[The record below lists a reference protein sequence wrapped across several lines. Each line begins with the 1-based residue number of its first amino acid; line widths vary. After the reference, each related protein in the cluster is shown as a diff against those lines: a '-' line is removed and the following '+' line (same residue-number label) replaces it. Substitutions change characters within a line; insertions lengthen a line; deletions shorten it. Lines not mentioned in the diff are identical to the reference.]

1 MTYLYWL
8 HDGDIQYLNVSDIV
22 SSLNSDSSYLKET
35 QVSMPDGSTRPMYII
50 NKYDTHN
57 DPVVT
62 AIRHQQ
68 EVSEDGSVAE
78 NKISEYDV
86 QANDN
91 SMYVIWSALGTS
103 QKDEDKSGADNVVR
117 ETQLYGAYCE
127 PELESV
133 STAYTFED
141 DDTKTYRFAAGKD
154 KTTYPVSFTALKD
167 TTLEDGSTLS
177 AGDVFTFDY
186 KKQEDLN
193 GQTGVVSAGDPAKIK
208 TIRACDGYGWSEPV
222 QLTDGQG
229 DNYEDLSFRV
239 DEDGNIR
246 AFFIKGKQ
254 KLDDNNV
261 FEMDESNMQMYAQT
275 FVIGSELQNDGIQT
289 EKELYVPGE
298 DISFRMNVTNDGLKP
313 IENAEYRM
321 YIRQDNE
328 VVIDEVEW
336 TSLGTVTEDGGKGV
350 LLGGNTVTL
359 QYDGVLN
366 MGQIEG
372 TKLVTELKQGDE
384 ITTVEKVLHEQPELS
399 ISVVSA
405 ELVDAKT
412 ASVKLHVVNT
422 GNQDFEGTLK
432 VKDKEEVL
440 AQEKKVKAAYGESCD
455 LTMTVDISNSKFGEV
470 TTAEDGSKSDA
481 LTLTAEYGDISQPF
495 YVTREVSA
503 WEGKAVDALSGIRI
517 GQCELS
523 NEAARDQGIP
533 DIMDAAQTVQPVKDT
548 LKVSEDQVLKLEPV
562 FDWKDDSSEAAEL
575 QKQGLDPKSI
585 LNTKWT
591 SSDES
596 VAYVNDNG
604 VLIPLREGETEI
616 TAVTYPGGELQQA
629 DPFAANGTIE
639 EEYDGSFGSLS
650 QTDGT
655 GWFRQN
661 REMYRVPE
669 SLITRNT
676 IKVTVKKAE
685 VKPTP
690 TPTVTPVPTDTPS
703 STTPAGSQPTAAP
716 SGTPSVS
723 TSPAAS
729 PAPPDAGVQ
738 QTVKKTTAK
747 VTINKKGNKVTVQT
761 LSKAKVSVA
770 VYRNKKTAGKGKK
783 KGLIRK
789 YPVYQTNKKGKV
801 VIRLKKKLKKKQ
813 AVRVTVKKKGYS
825 GKTVVKVKK

>member
-1 MTYLYWL
+1 
-8 HDGDIQYLNVSDIV
+8 
-22 SSLNSDSSYLKET
+22 
-35 QVSMPDGSTRPMYII
+35 
-50 NKYDTHN
+50 
-57 DPVVT
+57 
-62 AIRHQQ
+62 
-68 EVSEDGSVAE
+68 
-78 NKISEYDV
+78 
-86 QANDN
+86 
-91 SMYVIWSALGTS
+91 
-103 QKDEDKSGADNVVR
+103 
-117 ETQLYGAYCE
+117 
-127 PELESV
+127 
-133 STAYTFED
+133 
-141 DDTKTYRFAAGKD
+141 
-154 KTTYPVSFTALKD
+154 
-167 TTLEDGSTLS
+167 
-177 AGDVFTFDY
+177 
-186 KKQEDLN
+186 
-193 GQTGVVSAGDPAKIK
+193 
-208 TIRACDGYGWSEPV
+208 
-222 QLTDGQG
+222 
-229 DNYEDLSFRV
+229 
-239 DEDGNIR
+239 
-246 AFFIKGKQ
+246 
-254 KLDDNNV
+254 
-261 FEMDESNMQMYAQT
+261 
-275 FVIGSELQNDGIQT
+275 
-289 EKELYVPGE
+289 
-298 DISFRMNVTNDGLKP
+298 
-313 IENAEYRM
+313 
-321 YIRQDNE
+321 
-328 VVIDEVEW
+328 
-336 TSLGTVTEDGGKGV
+336 
-350 LLGGNTVTL
+350 
-359 QYDGVLN
+359 

-422 GNQDFEGTLK
+422 GNQDFEGTVK

-440 AQEKKVKAAYGESCD
+440 AQEKMVKAAYGESCD

-495 YVTREVSA
+495 NVTREVSA

-523 NEAARDQGIP
+523 NEAAQDQGIP
-533 DIMDAAQTVQPVKDT
+533 DIMDAAQTLQPVKDT

-629 DPFAANGTIE
+629 DPFAANGNIE

-723 TSPAAS
+723 AS
-729 PAPPDAGVQ
+729 PAPSDAGVQ
-738 QTVKKTTAK
+738 PTVKKTTAK
-747 VTINKKGNKVTVQT
+747 VTINKKGNKITVQT
-761 LSKAKVSVA
+761 LSKAKVSVT

-813 AVRVTVKKKGYS
+813 AVRVTVTKKGYS